1 MPDDPLVSTEWLHEH
16 LGDVRVRV
24 LDASWFLPGD
34 PRDPLGGFLKAHIP
48 GAQLFDIDEI
58 ADRTSH
64 LPHMAPPP
72 AQFAFQV
79 GELGIGGEDT
89 VVVYDQAGL
98 FSAPRV
104 WWTFRLF
111 GHGKVFVL
119 DGGLPAWIAED
130 RPLERGPAPTP
141 PAGDFAVLIP
151 HPELVRDLRQV
162 WAALESGAE
171 QVLDVRSA
179 DRFRGEAAE
188 PRPGLRAGHMPGALN
203 LPLGELMDAEGR
215 LKSVDDLTATFDGA
229 GVDLHGPLVTS
240 CGSGIA
246 ASLAALALA
255 RIGRWNTAVYDG
267 SWTEWG
273 AHPDTP
279 VVAGP

>member
-16 LGDVRVRV
+16 LGDTRVKV

-34 PRDPLGGFLKAHIP
+34 PRDPVSGFETAHIP
-48 GAQLFDIDEI
+48 GAQFFAIDQI
-58 ADRTSH
+58 CNQASS
-64 LPHMAPPP
+64 LPHMAPEPE
-72 AQFAFQV
+72 QFAFEV

-119 DGGLPAWIAED
+119 DGGLPAWTREG
-130 RPLERGPAPTP
+130 RPLEHGPAPSP
-141 PAGDFAVLIP
+141 AAGDFAVLTA

-162 WAALESGAE
+162 WRALEQHSE
-171 QVLDVRSA
+171 QVVDVRSA
-179 DRFRGEAAE
+179 ERFQGAAPE
-188 PRPGLRAGHMPGALN
+188 PRPGLRAGHMPGAIN
-203 LPLGELMDAEGR
+203 LPIGELTDAEGR
-215 LKSVDDLTATFDGA
+215 LKPAEGLAEAFAKA
-229 GVDLHGPLVTS
+229 GVDLDGVVVTS

-246 ASLAALALA
+246 ASLAALGLA
-255 RIGRWNTAVYDG
+255 RLNHWNAAVYDG

-273 AHPDTP
+273 AHAEAP
-279 VVAGP
+279 VVTGP

>member
-16 LGDVRVRV
+16 LGDTRVKV

-34 PRDPLGGFLKAHIP
+34 PRDPIVGFEAAHIP
-48 GAQLFDIDEI
+48 GAQFFSIDEI
-58 ADRTSH
+58 CDKTSP
-64 LPHMAPPP
+64 LPHMAPEPE
-72 AQFAFQV
+72 QFAFEV

-119 DGGLPAWIAED
+119 DGGLPAWTREG
-130 RPLERGPAPTP
+130 RPLEHGPAAP
-141 PAGDFAVLIP
+141 PAAGDFAVLTT
-151 HPELVRDLRQV
+151 HPELVRNLMQV
-162 WAALESGAE
+162 WRALEQHSE
-171 QVLDVRSA
+171 QIVDVRSA
-179 DRFRGEAAE
+179 ERFRGAAPE
-188 PRPGLRAGHMPGALN
+188 PRAGLRAGHMPGAVN
-203 LPLGELMDAEGR
+203 LPIGELMDAEGR
-215 LKSVDDLTATFDGA
+215 LKSAEGLAETFARA
-229 GVDLHGPLVTS
+229 GVDLSGAVVTS

-246 ASLAALALA
+246 ASLAALGLA
-255 RIGRWNTAVYDG
+255 RLNHWNAAVYDG

-273 AHPDTP
+273 AHAEAP
-279 VVAGP
+279 VVTGS